1 MSLSFAII
9 LGIVEL
15 ALIAIL
21 LLMQNIKDEE
31 SWNEN

>member
-21 LLMQNIKDEE
+21 IFMQNLKDEE
-31 SWNEN
+31 GWKEN

>member
-21 LLMQNIKDEE
+21 LLMQNLKDEE
-31 SWNEN
+31 SWKEN